1 MNWRTLMRTRL
12 IKGLSLLSL
21 SFLGCGDPVPTGPD
35 PLIEPFVGNWAATAF
50 VLTSSVSDQVSIDLI
65 QLGGTFNLNIQP
77 SGSYTAIL
85 VYAGLGRTEIG
96 TISVTATTVALN
108 REFPTRENEVSTYQ
122 FVGDTVLI
130 LDGDTEFDLDFDGQ
144 EDPTLA
150 HFELLRK

>member
-1 MNWRTLMRTRL
+1 MRTRL

-85 VYAGLGRTEIG
+85 VYAGLGQTEIG

-122 FVGDTVLI
+122 FVGDTVLV

-144 EDPTLA
+144 KDPTLA

>member
-1 MNWRTLMRTRL
+1 MRTRL

-96 TISVTATTVALN
+96 TISVTATAVALN

-144 EDPTLA
+144 KDPTLA

>member
-1 MNWRTLMRTRL
+1 MRTR
-12 IKGLSLLSL
+12 IVKGLSLLSL

-85 VYAGLGRTEIG
+85 VYAGLGQTEIG

-144 EDPTLA
+144 KDPTLA

>member
-85 VYAGLGRTEIG
+85 VYAGLGQTEIG

-144 EDPTLA
+144 KDPTLA

>member
-1 MNWRTLMRTRL
+1 MRTRL

-85 VYAGLGRTEIG
+85 VYAGLGQTEIG

-108 REFPTRENEVSTYQ
+108 REFPTRENEISTYQ

-144 EDPTLA
+144 KDPTLA

>member
-1 MNWRTLMRTRL
+1 MRTRL
-12 IKGLSLLSL
+12 IQGLSLLSL

-85 VYAGLGRTEIG
+85 VYAGLGQTEIG

-144 EDPTLA
+144 KDPTLA